1 MIAEHTQTTTEAPIV
16 LQCVDLCKC
25 YNGVVQASDH
35 INFTL
40 RRGEVH
46 AFLGE
51 NGAGKSTLGVVLAK
65 ILDENALRHRAAR

>member
-1 MIAEHTQTTTEAPIV
+1 MAECPHAAAPDTV

-35 INFTL
+35 VNFTL

-46 AFLGE
+46 AFLGRE
-51 NGAGKSTLGVVLAK
+51 RRGEKHA
-65 ILDENALRHRAAR
+65 DEDALRHRAAR

>member
-40 RRGEVH
+40 RRG
-46 AFLGE
+46 ARLSG
-51 NGAGKSTLGVVLAK
+51 GKRCRKEHT
-65 ILDENALRHRAAR
+65 DENALRHRAAR

>member
-1 MIAEHTQTTTEAPIV
+1 MAECPHAAAPDTV

-35 INFTL
+35 VNFTL

-51 NGAGKSTLGVVLAK
+51 NGAGK
-65 ILDENALRHRAAR
+65 AR

>member
-51 NGAGKSTLGVVLAK
+51 NGAGKSTLIIPYDTSIRNLQNNVS
-65 ILDENALRHRAAR
+65 

>member
-1 MIAEHTQTTTEAPIV
+1 MIAEHPQTVTEAPIV

-40 RRGEVH
+40 RAREVH
-46 AFLGE
+46 AFLG
-51 NGAGKSTLGVVLAK
+51 GKRCG
-65 ILDENALRHRAAR
+65 ERAH

>member
-35 INFTL
+35 INFTFA
-40 RRGEVH
+40 RARCTP
-46 AFLGE
+46 FW
-51 NGAGKSTLGVVLAK
+51 GKTVQ
-65 ILDENALRHRAAR
+65 ERAH

>member
-1 MIAEHTQTTTEAPIV
+1 MIAEHTQTATEAPIV

-40 RRGEVH
+40 RMP
-46 AFLGE
+46 FW
-51 NGAGKSTLGVVLAK
+51 GKTVQ
-65 ILDENALRHRAAR
+65 ERAH